1 MSQLSTNTIKMKKLW
16 LLFFLFNIFI
26 PVQAQNK
33 KELNE
38 SILKLKSDSVEMSKA
53 IRENN
58 ISISQKILET
68 EKLNLYNTP
77 QIQTRDVTKLS

>member
-1 MSQLSTNTIKMKKLW
+1 MKKLW